1 MKFFDND
8 SIGWALVAVALFL
21 IATQVLRFF
30 LNLLWG

>member
-21 IATQVLRFF
+21 VATQVLR
-30 LNLLWG
+30 LVMNLLWG